1 MTGNLDKRKYRQVRK
16 QEKPIRGENLMILPV
31 EKSFHPAA
39 VADAVAAEAKLAVG
53 GGEVEEGGRAR
64 AAEHAQL
71 GRQR

>member
-1 MTGNLDKRKYRQVRK
+1 MSGNLDNRKHRQVRK
-16 QEKPIRGENLMILPV
+16 KEYPMKNLKILPV

-53 GGEVEEGGRAR
+53 GGEVEDGGRAR